1 MKCPTKREYYG
12 YDKQQ
17 MKLPNREK
25 VYISPEKLTNY
36 LLSETHPVGKSKA
49 KFLRSV
55 GFNESNVDVLE
66 QSLILIAQSNEVA
79 ETTETSHG
87 TKFVIDGEIKTPTG
101 VVVQLRTIWIID
113 AGEDIPR
120 FVTAYPGNDKG
131 GDLR

>member
-1 MKCPTKREYYG
+1 
-12 YDKQQ
+12 